1 MSIYIFWC
9 GVQARFVR
17 VASKLTPSNSLWTVE
32 VVLEDDTGGQLN
44 VKLNNQVL
52 TETLT
57 ICVCCMSV
65 YSGISL

>member
-1 MSIYIFWC
+1 M
-9 GVQARFVR
+9 
-17 VASKLTPSNSLWTVE
+17 ASKLTPSNSLWTVE
-32 VVLEDDTGGQLN
+32 VVLEDDSGGQLN

>member
-1 MSIYIFWC
+1 M
-9 GVQARFVR
+9 
-17 VASKLTPSNSLWTVE
+17 ASKLTPSNSLWTVE
-32 VVLEDDTGGQLN
+32 VVLEDDAGGQLN

-57 ICVCCMSV
+57 ICVCYTSV